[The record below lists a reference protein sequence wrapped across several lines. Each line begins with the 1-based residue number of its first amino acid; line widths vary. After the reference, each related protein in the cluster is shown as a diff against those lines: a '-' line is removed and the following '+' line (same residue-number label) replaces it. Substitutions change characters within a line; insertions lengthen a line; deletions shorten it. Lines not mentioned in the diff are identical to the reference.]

1 MVERSTT
8 ERIANYEEIAEK
20 TLPNNSQEQM
30 LSNEE
35 MTAQHLKFTI
45 KSGYDHFIGVSSVE
59 VMGSLASG
67 RSPTTISRKPA
78 RYLLSALFSHFRP
91 FQRVLFVRNTSIQKQ
106 CCIFEVYLLEILRI
120 LKG

>member
-1 MVERSTT
+1 MF
-8 ERIANYEEIAEK
+8 EE
-20 TLPNNSQEQM
+20 M

-78 RYLLSALFSHFRP
+78 RYLVFTMYF
-91 FQRVLFVRNTSIQKQ
+91 FFT
-106 CCIFEVYLLEILRI
+106 F
-120 LKG
+120 